1 MLEYENIKL
10 NIVGGGMGMADTEIN
25 GRIIAVRNYGIIFP
39 KGYKLRFVVDG
50 EEVEE
55 VLTASEK
62 FKEIT
67 GYDVLQQDDG
77 STMKSCVDYIIKKY
91 C

>member
-1 MLEYENIKL
+1 MKL

-25 GRIIAVRNYGIIFP
+25 GKIIAIRNYGIVGP
-39 KGYKLRFVVDG
+39 KGYKLGFVVDNK
-50 EEVEE
+50 EKEQI
-55 VLTASEK
+55 LTCSSK

-67 GYDVLQQDDG
+67 GCNKLPDDE
-77 STMKSCVDYIIKKY
+77 SAIRSCVAYIIKKY